1 MDQENLINGLAA
13 IGALAVLYVIFRLL
27 ATIAEWV
34 QRDAIEHDRADA
46 QKGKSAKK
54 AAPQPASQPL
64 AEEDVAENDIA
75 VIAAAVQAMM
85 GNNHHVVHIQD
96 THSGQSWSAEGR
108 WMHQTSHH
116 PH

>member
-1 MDQENLINGLAA
+1 MDQESLINGLAA

-46 QKGKSAKK
+46 QKGKPAKK
-54 AAPQPASQPL
+54 ATPQPATQL
-64 AEEDVAENDIA
+64 QEEDVAENDIA
-75 VIAAAVQAMM
+75 VIAAAVQAVI

>member
-1 MDQENLINGLAA
+1 M
-13 IGALAVLYVIFRLL
+13 
-27 ATIAEWV
+27 
-34 QRDAIEHDRADA
+34 
-46 QKGKSAKK
+46 
-54 AAPQPASQPL
+54 
-64 AEEDVAENDIA
+64 AENDIA
-75 VIAAAVQAMM
+75 VIAAAVQAMI

>member
-1 MDQENLINGLAA
+1 MDQESLINGLAA

-27 ATIAEWV
+27 ALIAEWV
-34 QRDAIEHDRADA
+34 QRDAIEHERADA
-46 QKGKSAKK
+46 QKGKVQK
-54 AAPQPASQPL
+54 AAPPL
-64 AEEDVAENDIA
+64 PQGEEDVAEKDIA

>member
-1 MDQENLINGLAA
+1 MDQESLINGLAA

-27 ATIAEWV
+27 ALIAEWV

-46 QKGKSAKK
+46 LKGKPVQQ
-54 AAPQPASQPL
+54 AAPQTAPL
-64 AEEDVAENDIA
+64 AQEEDVAENDIA

>member
-1 MDQENLINGLAA
+1 MDQESLINGLAA

-46 QKGKSAKK
+46 QKGKPARK
-54 AAPQPASQPL
+54 AAPQAAPQL
-64 AEEDVAENDIA
+64 QEEDVAENDIA
-75 VIAAAVQAMM
+75 VIAAAVQAMI
-85 GNNHHVVHIQD
+85 GTNHHVVHIQD
-96 THSGQSWSAEGR
+96 THGGQSWSAEGR